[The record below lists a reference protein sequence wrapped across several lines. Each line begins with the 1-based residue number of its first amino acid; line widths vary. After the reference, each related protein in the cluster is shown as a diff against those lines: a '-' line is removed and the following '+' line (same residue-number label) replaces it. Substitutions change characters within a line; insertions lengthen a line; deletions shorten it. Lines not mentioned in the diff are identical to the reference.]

1 MKDLNLRKAFP
12 IVAAALGNK
21 LGINVMVTGTQ
32 ACTNG
37 DEIHLPSY
45 DGDDPGYKAVAW
57 GFLAHE
63 AAHIRYTDFSICAR
77 VTDKFR
83 FSVLNVLEDI
93 RIEMLINHLYP
104 GTRFTIEKMV
114 LHIIQ
119 TGDFHALTQE
129 AHPAAILHDYMLYHL
144 RCVCLNQTALNAL
157 AEQADSILE
166 STFPVGMVTRLAGL
180 LSEVPH
186 LASTWDA
193 LALTDRILA
202 MLQEEEENERQRQ
215 QKQSSGQGG
224 SDSQPHDANDSDGQ
238 PDDADPD
245 ETGDRPKHS
254 GDESS
259 PDGSDDEAG
268 QDGQGD
274 QPNGTGGDS
283 AQDDSADANPPNGC
297 GNANQGGPSGSA
309 LSKLLQAEEDDI
321 PDDIMETAR
330 QILEIAD
337 KEASDMTFP
346 APQKPEAGQSGSGL
360 LAKVETET
368 GRLRSA
374 MQGIIQSERM
384 NRPVYKD
391 SGRRL
396 DSRRLHRLF
405 SNDARVFQRKT
416 HQESPNTAIHLL
428 LDRSPSTAKAIAQGV
443 KLFDIAAEATLALS
457 LSLEGM
463 PGVNPGITAFPGH
476 NGSPS
481 HVIEILGHGQ
491 RVRPNVGNF
500 AVPVSVYGSTPMTEA
515 IWFCASGLMACKES
529 RKVLVVLTD
538 GEPDDDIGTLDIL
551 KRCRASGIE
560 DIGIGIGVDVKHLFT
575 TALLINDVRE
585 LRAKL
590 FQISKELLLAA

>member
-104 GTRFTIEKMV
+104 G
-114 LHIIQ
+114 
-119 TGDFHALTQE
+119 
-129 AHPAAILHDYMLYHL
+129 
-144 RCVCLNQTALNAL
+144 
-157 AEQADSILE
+157 
-166 STFPVGMVTRLAGL
+166 
-180 LSEVPH
+180 
-186 LASTWDA
+186 
-193 LALTDRILA
+193 
-202 MLQEEEENERQRQ
+202 
-215 QKQSSGQGG
+215 QKQSFGQDG
-224 SDSQPHDANDSDGQ
+224 SDSQPHDASDSDGQ

-245 ETGDRPKHS
+245 DSGAQSNGSDDDSGQDDADGQSNGSDDGTAPDETGDQPKNA
-254 GDESS
+254 GDESN
-259 PDGSDDEAG
+259 PDGSDGEAG
-268 QDGQGD
+268 QDNQGD
-274 QPNGTGGDS
+274 QPTGTGDDS
-283 AQDDSADANPPNGC
+283 AQDDSADVDPPNGC
-297 GNANQGGPSGSA
+297 GNADQGGPSGSA

-330 QILEIAD
+330 QLLEIAD

-346 APQKPEAGQSGSGL
+346 APQKPEAGQPGAGL

-405 SNDARVFQRKT
+405 SNDARVFQRKA

-428 LDRSPSTAKAIAQGV
+428 LDRSPSTAKAIAPGV

-457 LSLEGM
+457 LSLEGV

-515 IWFCASGLMACKES
+515 IWFCASCLMACKEP